1 MLGFF
6 TAKGEGFF
14 ADYSVAVEEFEAAI
28 VLGEAFAGDLD
39 AFDIDFDFVVALHVA
54 RKECEIGV
62 GGVGSGGA
70 GEELA
75 LEGGG
80 NGGVEDGIFAIVLG
94 VVAIVWVIGLSR
106 SGNRDFGGFELV
118 SGEFGVAPLFKALE
132 GGDVGFDAKAV
143 GGWLSQFFPDF
154 VDRHFEKPVVDLIE
168 LFGGK
173 GG

>member
-39 AFDIDFDFVVALHVA
+39 PFDIDFDFVIALHIA
-54 RKECEIGV
+54 REEREVCV
-62 GGVGSGGA
+62 GGIGGGSA

-80 NGGVEDGIFAIVLG
+80 NGVVEDGIFTIVVG
-94 VVAIVWVIGLSR
+94 IVAIVWVIGLSR
-106 SGNRDFGGFELV
+106 SGDRDFGGFELI
-118 SGEFGVAPLFKALE
+118 SGEFGIATLFKALE
-132 GGDVGFDAKAV
+132 GGDVGLDAIPVRRRLGEFFD
-143 GGWLSQFFPDF
+143 DF
-154 VDRHFEKPVVDLIE
+154 CDGHFQEPVVE
-168 LFGGK
+168 LV
-173 GG
+173 